1 MGSATYIAKSSPSS
15 LFYGTKKFAAP
26 ECVRGG
32 PYHLEHQEVWALGSL
47 LYVMLFKADPFRDDA
62 EITNVDVVAKI
73 RRQRV
78 RISPE
83 AEDAIVKMMEKNPM
97 KRLKMQELMA
107 LPFLQ

>member
-1 MGSATYIAKSSPSS
+1 
-15 LFYGTKKFAAP
+15 
-26 ECVRGG
+26 
-32 PYHLEHQEVWALGSL
+32 
-47 LYVMLFKADPFRDDA
+47 MLFKADPFRDDA